1 MSFLDVRTVM
11 FSQLIT
17 CAVCT
22 AVLGVLWVENRKRF
36 EGISYWVVDL
46 AFQTTS
52 AVLVILR
59 GSVPDWVSI
68 GFSGPLVVVGAL
80 LGYMGLTRFIGRK
93 SLQIQN
99 YVVLAAFLAF
109 DLYFVFIQPNIAAR
123 KIVISLALM
132 VICFQCIWITLWRV
146 KHRIRRTNLAVGLVF
161 GAFCL
166 VSLARIVVVLV
177 SPPASNDLF
186 RSRVYDALTLIAY
199 DFLVLLLTFALALLI
214 NQRLLREVQIQ
225 EEIFTKAFRSSPYA
239 ITLVRLPDSQL
250 MDVNDGFVTITGY
263 SRAEA
268 VGKTALELQLW
279 VREAD
284 RAAVVS
290 ELAQGNLVVG
300 KEYQFRKRSG
310 QVLTGLFSAEI
321 IIIGGLPWV
330 LSSVCDITERK
341 QAEAERERLTS
352 AIEQVV
358 EAVVVTDPEGKIQ
371 YVNPAFEMVTGYS
384 REEALGQNPRI
395 LKSGEHDKAFYR
407 ELWRTISSGKSWK
420 GTLVNKR
427 NGGKLYTEDT
437 TISPVCDAGGRIVSY
452 VAVMHDITSQRLM
465 EAQLQ
470 QAQKMETVGQL
481 AGGVAH
487 DFNNMLQVIAG
498 YVEMSLG
505 KVDAGQPLH
514 KYLLEVRQ
522 AAQRS
527 ADITGHLLAFA
538 RRQTVSPKVLDLNE
552 AVAGTQKMI
561 LRLIGEEIDLA
572 WLPGHGLW
580 RVKIDPVQ
588 LDQILTNLAVNA
600 RDAISGVGKLTLKTE
615 NVTFDE
621 EYSATHMG
629 FLRGEYVLLA
639 VSDDGHGMTKET
651 MSHLFEPFFTTKGP
665 GKGTGLGLATVY
677 GIIKQNNGF
686 IHVYSE
692 PGDGTTFKVYLPRT
706 EETTAIER
714 LERQAAAPRGGTETV
729 LLVEDETAILELAKE
744 NLEQLGYAVLVARS
758 PEEAIR
764 RSEEHVEPIH
774 LLITDVVM
782 PQMDGRQL
790 AERLSAV
797 RPALKC
803 LYMSGYT
810 ADVIAHRG
818 VLKAGVSFIAKP
830 FSLATLAEKVRA
842 VLDKADDN
850 KRAGYMPG

>member
-1 MSFLDVRTVM
+1 MNFLDIRTVM

-17 CAVCT
+17 CAVCSV
-22 AVLGVLWVENRKRF
+22 VLGILWVENHKRF
-36 EGISYWVVDL
+36 AGISYWVVDL
-46 AFQTTS
+46 AFQTGS
-52 AVLVILR
+52 AALVILR
-59 GSVPDWVSI
+59 GSIPDWVSV
-68 GFSGPLVVVGAL
+68 GFSGPLVIVGAL
-80 LGYMGLTRFIGRK
+80 LGYIGLTRFIGRK

-99 YVVLAAFLAF
+99 YLMLAAFVAVH
-109 DLYFVFIQPNIAAR
+109 LYFVFVQPNIAAR
-123 KIVISLALM
+123 KIVISLSLM
-132 VICFQCIWITLWRV
+132 VICFQCIWITPRRGE
-146 KHRIRRTNLAVGLVF
+146 HRRRRTNVGVGLVF

-199 DFLVLLLTFALALLI
+199 DFLVMLLTFALALLI
-214 NQRLLREVQIQ
+214 NQRLLGEVQVQ
-225 EEIFTKAFRSSPYA
+225 EEKFTKAFRSSPYA
-239 ITLVRLPDSQL
+239 ITLMRLPDGQL
-250 MDVNDGFVTITGY
+250 MDVNDWFVTITGY

-290 ELAQGNLVVG
+290 ELSQGNRVVG
-300 KEYQFRKRSG
+300 KEYQFRKKSG
-310 QVLTGLFSAEI
+310 RVLTGLFSAETLL
-321 IIIGGLPWV
+321 IGGLPWV
-330 LSSVCDITERK
+330 LASVCDITERK
-341 QAEAERERLTS
+341 EAEAERERLTS

-371 YVNPAFEMVTGYS
+371 YVNSAFEMVTGYS
-384 REEALGQNPRI
+384 REQALGQNPRI
-395 LKSGEHDKAFYR
+395 LKSGEHDLAFYQG
-407 ELWRTISSGKSWK
+407 LWQTISSGKSWK
-420 GTLVNKR
+420 GILVNKR
-427 NGGKLYTEDT
+427 KGEKLYTEDV

-452 VAVMHDITSQRLM
+452 VAVMHDITAQQLM
-465 EAQLQ
+465 EAQLR
-470 QAQKMETVGQL
+470 QARKMETVGQL

-505 KVDAGQPLH
+505 KVHAGQPLH
-514 KYLLEVRQ
+514 KYLLEVRR

-527 ADITGHLLAFA
+527 AEITGQLLAFA
-538 RRQTVSPKVLDLNE
+538 RKQAVSPKVLDLNE

-561 LRLIGEEIDLA
+561 LRLIGEQIDLA
-572 WLPGHGLW
+572 WLPGHKLG

-588 LDQILTNLAVNA
+588 LDQILANLAVNA
-600 RDAISGVGKLTLKTE
+600 RDAIGGVGKLTLKTE
-615 NVTFDE
+615 NVTIDE
-621 EYSATHMG
+621 EYCAAHMG

-639 VSDDGHGMTKET
+639 VSDNGRGMTKET

-665 GKGTGLGLATVY
+665 EKGTGLGLATVY

-686 IHVYSE
+686 IDVYSE
-692 PGDGTTFKVYLPRT
+692 LGDGTTFKVYLPRV
-706 EETTAIER
+706 EETAAIER
-714 LERQAAAPRGGTETV
+714 PQIQPAAASGGTETV

-744 NLEQLGYAVLVARS
+744 SLERLGYAVLAAGS

-764 RSEEHVEPIH
+764 RSEEHAEPIH

-782 PQMDGRQL
+782 PQMNGRQL
-790 AERLSAV
+790 AERLSIV

-810 ADVIAHRG
+810 ADGTAHRG
-818 VLKAGVSFIAKP
+818 VLEEGVSFIAKP
-830 FSLATLAEKVRA
+830 FSLTALAEKVRA
-842 VLDKADDN
+842 ALDKTDDN
-850 KRAGYMPG
+850 KQAGYAPA